1 MPQASLRKIVPATL
15 LALAASLGASA
26 VMAQEVE
33 LFSQPGFNGMRLRLS
48 ADTPD
53 VAAFG
58 MGNAIASV
66 LVKSGQ
72 WEFCTAAQ
80 FRGACITVGP
90 GRYAEMPPAL
100 RGTLASI
107 RVADIGNKPAPR
119 VGTAPNAPVAPP
131 PPVYTPSGDGSS
143 GPVQGRPGHHH
154 QAGQPGAPVPTPTDA
169 VVLNE
174 HANFDGRPLALSS
187 SAPRLG
193 ELNFNDEASSVLI
206 QRGRWQLCEHYDYGG
221 ECVVLGVGQHVLSG
235 RWNDR
240 VSSIRPV
247 FGPNDQP
254 LPPTGAVVLHE
265 NTDYSGRQTLHME
278 ATPDLR
284 SVGMN
289 DRASSIEVL
298 DGEWQLCTDANYG
311 GRCVVV
317 KPGRY
322 QMGPALDN
330 RMSSL
335 RPASLATR

>member
-1 MPQASLRKIVPATL
+1 
-15 LALAASLGASA
+15 
-26 VMAQEVE
+26 
-33 LFSQPGFNGMRLRLS
+33 
-48 ADTPD
+48 
-53 VAAFG
+53 
-58 MGNAIASV
+58 V

-107 RVADIGNKPAPR
+107 RVADIGNRPAPR
-119 VGTAPNAPVAPP
+119 AANAPVAPTAPVAPP
-131 PPVYTPSGDGSS
+131 PPVYSPSGDGSS
-143 GPVQGRPGHHH
+143 GPVQGRPEHHH

-169 VVLNE
+169 VVLYE
-174 HANFDGRPLALSS
+174 HANFDGRPMALSG

-206 QRGRWQLCEHYDYGG
+206 QRGRWQFCEHYDYGG
-221 ECVVLGVGQHVLSG
+221 ECMVLGVGQHVLGG

-265 NTDYSGRQTLHME
+265 NTDYSGRTILQAE
-278 ATPDLR
+278 PNPDLR
-284 SVGMN
+284 STGMN

-298 DGEWQLCTDANYG
+298 DGQWELCTDANYR
-311 GRCVVV
+311 GRCIVV

-330 RMSSL
+330 KLSSL
-335 RPASLATR
+335 RPAGAGPR